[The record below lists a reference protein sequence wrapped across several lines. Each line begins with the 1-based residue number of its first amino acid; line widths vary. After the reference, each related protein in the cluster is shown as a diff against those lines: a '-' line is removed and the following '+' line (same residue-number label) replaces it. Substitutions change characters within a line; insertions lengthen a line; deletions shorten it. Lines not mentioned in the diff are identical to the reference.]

1 MFENLKF
8 LNALEEDRFEEW
20 MEDGRESKLSFTLLV
35 VLWDEMEKDYRP
47 VYLIDRSD
55 LEKYQNDRGNI
66 SDVFVAAYDLYSES
80 KIV

>member
-1 MFENLKF
+1 MKF
-8 LNALEEDRFEEW
+8 LLPLEETRFEEW
-20 MEDGRESKLSFTLLV
+20 LEAGRKSKLSYTLLV

-47 VYLIDRSD
+47 VYLTDRND
-55 LEKYQNDRGNI
+55 LEKYQDDRGNI

>member
-8 LNALEEDRFEEW
+8 LLPLEETRFEEW
-20 MEDGRESKLSFTLLV
+20 LEAGRKSKLSYTLLV

-47 VYLIDRSD
+47 VYLTDRND
-55 LEKYQNDRGNI
+55 LEKYQDDRGNI